1 MEFLWGFLFSVLT
14 TLYSFTGHYLSCK
27 AIGIT
32 IMLDVFVA
40 RASPVF
46 DYHYKELGSNSS
58 TLGHEF
64 AGNTGESSCD

>member
-1 MEFLWGFLFSVLT
+1 MEFWWGFLLSVLT
-14 TLYSFTGHYLSCK
+14 VLYSFTGHYLSCK

-46 DYHYKELGSNSS
+46 EYHYKELGSNSL

>member
-14 TLYSFTGHYLSCK
+14 ILYSFTGHYLSCK

-32 IMLDVFVA
+32 VMLDVFVA

-46 DYHYKELGSNSS
+46 EYHHKELGSNSL